1 VKQPLSLMLAFI
13 VGALVGAGAL
23 SVLAPTI
30 VGAQPSRLSPAQLP
44 PAQLPPAQLPP
55 AQLPPA
61 TSFKAAS
68 GFSWG
73 TYMVLI
79 GDDGTSRICLAN
91 SHTGLPLINKC
102 EQIPY

>member
-1 VKQPLSLMLAFI
+1 MKQPLSLMLAFI

-23 SVLAPTI
+23 TVLAPTI
-30 VGAQPSRLSPAQLP
+30 VGAQPSRLS

>member
-23 SVLAPTI
+23 TVLAPTI

>member
-1 VKQPLSLMLAFI
+1 MKQPLSLMLAFI

-30 VGAQPSRLSPAQLP
+30 VGAQPSRLS
-44 PAQLPPAQLPP
+44 PAQLPP

>member
-1 VKQPLSLMLAFI
+1 MKQPLSLMLAFI

-23 SVLAPTI
+23 TVLAPTI
-30 VGAQPSRLSPAQLP
+30 VGAQPSRLS
-44 PAQLPPAQLPP
+44 PAQLPP

>member
-23 SVLAPTI
+23 TVLAPTI
-30 VGAQPSRLSPAQLP
+30 VGAQPSRLS

>member
-23 SVLAPTI
+23 TVLAPTI
-30 VGAQPSRLSPAQLP
+30 VGAQPSRLS
-44 PAQLPPAQLPP
+44 P